1 MPEYGVVYPYIQ
13 GLQIPNHQVI
23 IHKLSNY
30 LYSSLNFKN
39 DVIVAFSKK
48 TIESGVITAYK
59 SPQLILSLYPYIS
72 SQDLGLWKTN
82 QSQPTSQK

>member
-1 MPEYGVVYPYIQ
+1 METGTCILD
-13 GLQIPNHQVI
+13 GNIA
-23 IHKLSNY
+23 Y
-30 LYSSLNFKN
+30 LVASTLPGKETIFKKISSLT
-39 DVIVAFSKK
+39 S
-48 TIESGVITAYK
+48 STAYK